1 MWEIWY
7 FSRHMSKMLLTIG
20 LRMMASEMR
29 KVVLLI
35 IWNQVLAF
43 ESPLQLGKTAQGLD
57 LAFFLLV
64 FEKNQL

>member
-1 MWEIWY
+1 
-7 FSRHMSKMLLTIG
+7 
-20 LRMMASEMR
+20 MASEMR
-29 KVVLLI
+29 KAVLLI